1 MIGRHGH
8 RPGQQE
14 RVFLVFGVASCGA
27 LAEALPLVTGTTMRT
42 VARAPRL
49 RRNGSGPLEELRAGG
64 ADVDGDASAVV
75 GGCDEGRVA
84 PDDWTAGNPIIVFLR
99 GGLEE

>member
-1 MIGRHGH
+1 M
-8 RPGQQE
+8 
-14 RVFLVFGVASCGA
+14 
-27 LAEALPLVTGTTMRT
+27 EALPLITGTTMRT

-49 RRNGSGPLEELRAGG
+49 RRNGSGLPEEPRSGG
-64 ADVDGDASAVV
+64 TGVDGDTSAVA

>member
-1 MIGRHGH
+1 
-8 RPGQQE
+8 
-14 RVFLVFGVASCGA
+14 
-27 LAEALPLVTGTTMRT
+27 MRT

-64 ADVDGDASAVV
+64 DDVDGDAFSVV

-84 PDDWTAGNPIIVFLR
+84 PDDWTAGSPIIVFLR
-99 GGLEE
+99 GGLDE